1 MINPELKEKL
11 DTAYD
16 LLESCEARFEKAQSA
31 RSAQFVIDLC
41 ERIKSLN
48 EEAAEEHLRLAQEA
62 DTEADRAHHQTHYFG
77 YNEMALQ
84 FDSAA
89 SYYQVQAAALE
100 FEEAEQIANEVE
112 DAAEVAASVK
122 DKAKSIP
129 HEQGAVSHLNGVDDL
144 VVAESTEE
152 EEPKEPKED
161 KEKEGSKEAKE
172 PKEKEEEGK
181 Q

>member
-16 LLESCEARFEKAQSA
+16 LLESCEARFEKAPSA

-41 ERIKSLN
+41 ERIKALN

-122 DKAKSIP
+122 DKAKSAPYGGDDI
-129 HEQGAVSHLNGVDDL
+129 GVE
-144 VVAESTEE
+144 ESPEE
-152 EEPKEPKED
+152 EEPKEH
-161 KEKEGSKEAKE
+161 KEKEGSKESKE

-181 Q
+181 

>member
-16 LLESCEARFEKAQSA
+16 LLESCEARFEKAPSA

-41 ERIKSLN
+41 ERIKALN

-112 DAAEVAASVK
+112 DAAEVADSVT
-122 DKAKSIP
+122 DEAKSRFRG
-129 HEQGAVSHLNGVDDL
+129 EDDL
-144 VVAESTEE
+144 RLREPSDE
-152 EEPKEPKED
+152 EEPKEPKE
-161 KEKEGSKEAKE
+161 
-172 PKEKEEEGK
+172 EEGK